1 MQTIKQEKKTI
12 CPGCGKIEV
21 KEEVIFLCEVLQG
34 ETKEVKAWKISE
46 IDGLRW
52 CNVCR

>member
-1 MQTIKQEKKTI
+1 MQKKTI

-21 KEEVIFLCEVLQG
+21 KEDVIFLCEVLEG
-34 ETKEVKAWKISE
+34 VTKECLKEDVS
-46 IDGLRW
+46 GLCW

>member
-1 MQTIKQEKKTI
+1 MPTLTKEKKTI

-21 KEEVIFLCEVLQG
+21 KEDIIFLCEVLEG
-34 ETKEVKAWKISE
+34 EIKEISKE
-46 IDGLRW
+46 DVSGLKW

>member
-21 KEEVIFLCEVLQG
+21 KEDVIFLCEVLEG
-34 ETKEVKAWKISE
+34 ETKEILKGDVSGVK
-46 IDGLRW
+46 W